1 MALTRHERVRSY
13 LEPFQGLVLA
23 LVTRQGCGLLTTLHE
38 ERLVSF
44 YWFVTR
50 CLVVLATQRLDGT
63 CEGIALAE
71 GPLLG
76 PCRVKKRLLG
86 VGRDLPGRDVH

>member
-1 MALTRHERVRSY
+1 MALTRHERALSC
-13 LEPFQGLVLA
+13 LELFQGFVLA
-23 LVTRQGCGLLTTLHE
+23 FVTRQGCGLLTTLHE

-44 YWFVTR
+44 YWFISR
-50 CLVVLATQRLDGT
+50 CLVVLATQRLDRT
-63 CEGIALAE
+63 CERITLAK

-76 PCRVKKRLLG
+76 SRRVKKRLLR